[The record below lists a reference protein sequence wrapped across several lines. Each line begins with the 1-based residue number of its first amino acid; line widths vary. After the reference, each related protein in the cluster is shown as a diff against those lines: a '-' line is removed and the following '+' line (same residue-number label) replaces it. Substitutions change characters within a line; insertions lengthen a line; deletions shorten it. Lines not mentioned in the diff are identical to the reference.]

1 MQKKQKKVKIKN
13 QKNPKES
20 LSKYIRFTTI
30 ALQMGL
36 TIYLGSKLGE
46 WLDVK
51 FNNQNQLYYKIVT
64 LISVFLAMLSVIFQ
78 VLNITNKEN

>member
-1 MQKKQKKVKIKN
+1 V
-13 QKNPKES
+13 
-20 LSKYIRFTTI
+20 RFTTI

-51 FNNQNQLYYKIVT
+51 FDNQNQLYYKIVT
-64 LISVFLAMLSVIFQ
+64 LCSVFIAIFAVIRQ
-78 VLNITNKEN
+78 VINLTNKD